1 MANIKSQ
8 IKRIKTNEKDHQ
20 INKSYKSKVKTAYN
34 KAIAAI
40 NAHSESAGSLVN
52 EFCSLMDK
60 GVSKG
65 VFHANKA
72 ANKKARMMTKYNK
85 SLEAKK

>member
-8 IKRIKTNEKDHQ
+8 IKRIKTNEKEHQ

-34 KAIAAI
+34 KAVVAI
-40 NAHSESAGSLVN
+40 NSQAENTKTLIN

-60 GVSKG
+60 GVTKG

-72 ANKKARMMTKYNK
+72 ANKKAKIMTKYNK
-85 SLEAKK
+85 SLKTKK

>member
-8 IKRIKTNEKDHQ
+8 IKRIETNEKDHQ

-34 KAIAAI
+34 KAIIAI
-40 NAHSESAGSLVN
+40 NDHSESAATLVK

-60 GVSKG
+60 GVTKG
-65 VFHANKA
+65 IFHANKA
-72 ANKKARMMTKYNK
+72 ANKKTKIMTKYNK